1 MEIHTQSAWLL
12 LCHVIAHPA
21 QRPMNGLFMYRMR
34 AGPVHNWLHY
44 TGVCPDG
51 RHVLVQRSSTV
62 KVVIIL
68 NLSRDV
74 LVL

>member
-1 MEIHTQSAWLL
+1 
-12 LCHVIAHPA
+12 
-21 QRPMNGLFMYRMR
+21 MNGLFMYRMR